1 MATHKYYRFV
11 ALGMLCFLALSLPG
25 NAESAD
31 GDKWEFHIA
40 PYVWLAGQKGDV
52 ATLPG
57 LPATGVDVNFYDDIL
72 GNINFAGMLIGE
84 ARKGRVGVMADVI
97 YTDIEDKAATPGPF
111 FSGISSRTKSWIVT
125 AAGLYRVVDRESA
138 FLDVYGGI
146 RYWSVDSTLQLKTG
160 LLPGRRRSNTED
172 WVDPII
178 GLKGKTPPL
187 GNSKFFLGGALTLGG
202 LGVGSDLMWDAMI
215 NVGYQWTPG
224 FSTTI
229 GYRYLY
235 VDYENKDFLYD
246 VAQDG
251 MVLGLSWRF

>member
-125 AAGLYRVVDRESA
+125 AAG
-138 FLDVYGGI
+138 
-146 RYWSVDSTLQLKTG
+146 T
-160 LLPGRRRSNTED
+160 LPGGGSGKCISGCVRRNSVLVRGLDAATENR
-172 WVDPII
+172 PSSR
-178 GLKGKTPPL
+178 TPQIQYGRL
-187 GNSKFFLGGALTLGG
+187 G
-202 LGVGSDLMWDAMI
+202 
-215 NVGYQWTPG
+215 
-224 FSTTI
+224 
-229 GYRYLY
+229 
-235 VDYENKDFLYD
+235 
-246 VAQDG
+246 
-251 MVLGLSWRF
+251 